1 MTKLEKLKY
10 VRQFL
15 RRKLK
20 LYMEGQYMSIL
31 SCLENPVDLSQFF
44 SDVKSLVVARIRIG
58 TIMRLISDVNYE
70 IEMERERMK
79 KRRVENEQA

>member
-1 MTKLEKLKY
+1 MNKLEKLKY

-15 RRKLK
+15 KRKLK
-20 LYMEGQYMSIL
+20 LYTEGYMSIL
-31 SCLENPVDLSQFF
+31 TCLEDPVDLSQFF
-44 SDVKSLVVARIRIG
+44 SDVKSLVVARIRTG

-79 KRRVENEQA
+79 KRRDKNEQA